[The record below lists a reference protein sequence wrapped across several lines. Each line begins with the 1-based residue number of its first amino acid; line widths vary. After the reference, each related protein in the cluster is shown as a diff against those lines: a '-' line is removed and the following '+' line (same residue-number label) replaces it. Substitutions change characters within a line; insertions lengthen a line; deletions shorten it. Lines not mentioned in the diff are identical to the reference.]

1 MVSTTPYKLI
11 CEMPDPSR
19 MDPLQILY
27 EEESLHKERAL
38 YLTGP
43 YLGSE
48 IINRNNRLYPAEELR
63 REVNRYTEEKIKFG
77 RALGE
82 LNHPESASVDLGAAC
97 HLVVELKEDNNVWYG
112 KSKVLVGT
120 PKGDLLKSLLN
131 NGVQVGMSSRCLGQL
146 TETSEGYSRV
156 SNLRMIAIDAVSDPS
171 FSSAYVDG
179 ILESAQ
185 FVCESDGSIRMEKLY
200 DDTSKKFA
208 NLPVGDRNDYIK
220 RSVIDFLKSF
230 NEITTNCK

>member
-1 MVSTTPYKLI
+1 
-11 CEMPDPSR
+11 
-19 MDPLQILY
+19 
-27 EEESLHKERAL
+27 
-38 YLTGP
+38 
-43 YLGSE
+43 
-48 IINRNNRLYPAEELR
+48 
-63 REVNRYTEEKIKFG
+63 
-77 RALGE
+77 
-82 LNHPESASVDLGAAC
+82 
-97 HLVVELKEDNNVWYG
+97 
-112 KSKVLVGT
+112 
-120 PKGDLLKSLLN
+120 
-131 NGVQVGMSSRCLGQL
+131 MSSRCLGQL

-156 SNLRMIAIDAVSDPS
+156 SNLRMVAIDAVSDPS

>member
-156 SNLRMIAIDAVSDPS
+156 SNLRMVAIDAVSDPS
-171 FSSAYVDG
+171 FRAP
-179 ILESAQ
+179 
-185 FVCESDGSIRMEKLY
+185 M
-200 DDTSKKFA
+200 
-208 NLPVGDRNDYIK
+208 
-220 RSVIDFLKSF
+220 
-230 NEITTNCK
+230 